1 MTIVSGFIHAATFR
15 SVGSENTSRFA
26 GSAGHNLR
34 ACGEGDQADFS
45 SRKRLGR
52 INAHIVART
61 MAAT

>member
-1 MTIVSGFIHAATFR
+1 
-15 SVGSENTSRFA
+15 VGSGNTSRFA
-26 GSAGHNLR
+26 GSAGHDLNS
-34 ACGEGDQADFS
+34 EGVQADFS

>member
-15 SVGSENTSRFA
+15 SVGSGNTSRFA
-26 GSAGHNLR
+26 GSAGHDLNS
-34 ACGEGDQADFS
+34 EGVQADFS